1 MADPATHIAGVRRME
16 IIERAVA
23 DNLRDYILAYR
34 KAAPSL
40 GADSLDVAGG
50 IAAFLGIGSPITSVK
65 GVGTSITAAD
75 VDAIGRFYG
84 DRAVV
89 RVAIETAPWL
99 DQPSRSLLLARGY
112 QEADREDVVVMEK
125 SADVYQPSHAIETV
139 PLEDWPNLI
148 GDAYQMDDSAT
159 SRHLCLATGMMPNA
173 TLFGIRV
180 DGEWAACASTN
191 PYRDST
197 ILGCDGTV
205 PAFRGMGLQSAL
217 IRERLRLLPN
227 CTLAIAEVAPGSGS
241 ERNYL
246 RCKFEIAYAR
256 THYVKQLS

>member
-1 MADPATHIAGVRRME
+1 ME

-23 DNLRDYILAYR
+23 DNLRDYVVAYR
-34 KAAPSL
+34 RAAPNL

-65 GVGTSITAAD
+65 GVGTSITAVD
-75 VDAIGRFYG
+75 VDAIERFYG
-84 DRAVV
+84 ERGVA

-99 DQPSRSLLLARGY
+99 DQPSRALLLARGY
-112 QEADREDVVVMEK
+112 QETDKEDVVVLEK
-125 SADVYQPSHAIETV
+125 SADITQPSHAIETV

-148 GDAYQMDDSAT
+148 GDAYEMDDSPT
-159 SRHLCLATGMMPNA
+159 SRHLCLGTGMMPNA
-173 TLFGIRV
+173 TLFGVRM

-191 PYRDST
+191 PYRHSV
-197 ILGCDGTV
+197 ILGRDGTV
-205 PAFRGMGLQSAL
+205 PAFRGRGLQVAL

-227 CTLAIAEVAPGSGS
+227 DTLAIAEVGPGSGS

-246 RCKFEIAYAR
+246 RCGFEIAYGR
-256 THYVKQLS
+256 THYVREFLRN